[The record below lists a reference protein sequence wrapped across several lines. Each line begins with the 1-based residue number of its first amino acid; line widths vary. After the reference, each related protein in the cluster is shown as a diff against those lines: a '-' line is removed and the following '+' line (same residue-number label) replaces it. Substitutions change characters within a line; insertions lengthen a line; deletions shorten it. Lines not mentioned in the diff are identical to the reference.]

1 MFKENTNQVHCI
13 LWLLLYKTIKKNKLI
28 VNSRENKFKKI
39 GINYTLQWTNAM
51 LKILNVVINVSLK
64 HFFKLLFIYLFFY
77 NFTFVETLKH

>member
-28 VNSRENKFKKI
+28 VKENKFKKI

-51 LKILNVVINVSLK
+51 LKILNVVIKIVSLK
-64 HFFKLLFIYLFFY
+64 HFF
-77 NFTFVETLKH
+77 